1 MIDRVRMVLSVG
13 AAVVVA
19 VIFTLVV
26 VARADRYDERM
37 KQHPTEEDM

>member
-1 MIDRVRMVLSVG
+1 MSDGVRMVLSVG

-37 KQHPTEEDM
+37 KQNTDEEDL